1 MMPQVD
7 KIAQDALFL
16 LGRHGQTERNEKD
29 EFRGQSDDEESALD
43 DVGIKQAKKQGRFLS
58 RLPVKIG
65 IIICSDLGRSI
76 HTAAIIG
83 TILGIDDIHTDSR
96 LRPIDV
102 GVYTGKE
109 KETVDIDK
117 YLENPEIE
125 FPGGESINTFR
136 DRQKEFSIDLYEWIK
151 EHPDEKALVEG
162 HLSNVVYW
170 EDLSKA
176 IRGYLKD
183 YASDKEDLIRPG
195 GLVAVMENNKV
206 IPLLGQNKKAK
217 LSDKGEE

>member
-1 MMPQVD
+1 MRQVD
-7 KIAQDALFL
+7 KIASDALFL
-16 LGRHGQTERNEKD
+16 LGRHGQTERNKKD
-29 EFRGQSDDEESALD
+29 EFRGQSDDEDSALD
-43 DVGIKQAKKQGRFLS
+43 AIGIKQAKAQGRFLAKLS
-58 RLPVKIG
+58 VKIG

-76 HTAAIIG
+76 HTAAIVG
-83 TILGIDDIHTDSR
+83 TALGINDIHTDAR

-102 GVYTGKE
+102 GIYTGEE
-109 KETVDIDK
+109 KEDVDIDK
-117 YLENPEIE
+117 YLENPEIK
-125 FPGGESINTFR
+125 FPGGESIDNFR
-136 DRQKEFSIDLYEWIK
+136 DRQKDFSIDLYDWIQ
-151 EHPDEKALVEG
+151 EHPDEKALVDG

-183 YASDKEDLIRPG
+183 YATDKEDLIRPG

-206 IPLLGQNKKAK
+206 IPILGENRKAK